1 MRELSVQ
8 ELKAARDD
16 GTADQWQVIDVRE
29 PWEHAI
35 CAMDGAR
42 PLPMQSLPH
51 GVQDLDPRRPT
62 VVVCHHG
69 VRSFQVALWL
79 ERNGFM
85 DVANLSGGID
95 AWAREIEPGMAQ
107 Y

>member
-8 ELKAARDD
+8 DLKAARDA
-16 GTADQWQVIDVRE
+16 GQATTWQLIDVRE

-35 CAMDGAR
+35 CALVGADL
-42 PLPMQSLPH
+42 LPMAGLPQRLH
-51 GVQDLDPRRPT
+51 ELDPARPT
-62 VVVCHHG
+62 VVLCHHG

-79 ERNGFM
+79 ERNGFT
-85 DVANLSGGID
+85 DVANLTGGID
-95 AWAREIEPGMAQ
+95 AWARDVDPGLAV

>member
-35 CAMDGAR
+35 CALKGAR
-42 PLPMQSLPH
+42 PLPMQSLPQ
-51 GVQDLDPRRPT
+51 GVQDLDPHCPT

-95 AWAREIEPGMAQ
+95 AWAREIESGMAQ

>member
-8 ELKAARDD
+8 ELKAACEDR
-16 GTADQWQVIDVRE
+16 TADGWQLLDVRE
-29 PWEHAI
+29 PWEHAL
-35 CAMDGAR
+35 CALPGAA
-42 PLPMQSLPH
+42 LMPMQGLPGRLH
-51 GVQDLDPRRPT
+51 ELDPVRPT

-79 ERNGFM
+79 ERNGFK
-85 DVANLSGGID
+85 DVANLTGGID
-95 AWAREIEPGMAQ
+95 AWAREIEPGMTQ

>member
-8 ELKAARDD
+8 DLKAARDA
-16 GTADQWQVIDVRE
+16 GQAAVWQLIDVRE

-35 CAMDGAR
+35 CALTGAQL
-42 PLPMQSLPH
+42 LPMAGLPQRLH
-51 GVQDLDPRRPT
+51 ELDPARPT
-62 VVVCHHG
+62 VVLCHHG

-79 ERNGFM
+79 ERNGFT
-85 DVANLSGGID
+85 DVTNLTGGID
-95 AWAREIEPGMAQ
+95 AWARDIDPSLPV

>member
-1 MRELSVQ
+1 MPGVDPKS
-8 ELKAARDD
+8 AH
-16 GTADQWQVIDVRE
+16 GTVFTQFHVALNQ
-29 PWEHAI
+29 
-35 CAMDGAR
+35 G
-42 PLPMQSLPH
+42 LPQRLH
-51 GVQDLDPRRPT
+51 ELDPTRTT

-79 ERNGFM
+79 ERNGFT

-95 AWAREIEPGMAQ
+95 AWARQIEPGMAV

>member
-8 ELKAARDD
+8 ALQAARDA
-16 GTADQWQVIDVRE
+16 GQAAGWQIVDVRE
-29 PWEHAI
+29 PWEHAL
-35 CAMDGAR
+35 CALAGATLM
-42 PLPMQSLPH
+42 PMGGLPPRLPE
-51 GVQDLDPRRPT
+51 LDPGCTT

-79 ERNGFM
+79 ERNGFT

>member
-8 ELKAARDD
+8 ALKAARDD
-16 GTADQWQVIDVRE
+16 GTAAGWQLVDVRE
-29 PWEHAI
+29 SWEQAL
-35 CAMDGAR
+35 CALRGAC
-42 PLPMQSLPH
+42 LMPMQSLPQR
-51 GVQDLDPRRPT
+51 VQELDPNRPT
-62 VVVCHHG
+62 VVLCHHG

-79 ERNGFM
+79 QRQGFT

-95 AWAREIEPGMAQ
+95 AWARQIDPSMAV